1 MNIYQIITKFI
12 VENINLYCRIKMIS
26 VRYSHMHCVNKM
38 LIFLTSLCLQMQICL
53 ASQEDVN
60 TQKASIT
67 TTTATNEPNGL
78 VKFFRNYIFSEKNQ
92 IFGDNKYGIFFTYG
106 VSVKHDRVND
116 IHETFEDY
124 YRNSELE
131 KDQNIQD
138 NFTWSNRYR
147 AVGVTSIH
155 YAVPDRLMHI
165 NGRLSLGFFNWH
177 GLNSEY
183 SKRFGAIGLEFI
195 QEFIFGSPMIYF
207 TMGVGPAYVFEI
219 EGYNRHVNM
228 ASQFFFAIVA
238 NVGHRFD
245 NGAVIEIGWK
255 HYSNG
260 RLRVP
265 NIGLDNITMT
275 IGYTF

>member
-1 MNIYQIITKFI
+1 
-12 VENINLYCRIKMIS
+12 MIS
-26 VRYSHMHCVNKM
+26 VRYSHMHCINKM

-67 TTTATNEPNGL
+67 TTTATNEPNGI

-92 IFGDNKYGIFFTYG
+92 IFGNNRYGIFFTYG
-106 VSVKHDRVND
+106 VSAKHDRVDD
-116 IHETFEDY
+116 IGHTFEDY
-124 YRNSELE
+124 FANSELE
-131 KDQNIQD
+131 KGMSINTTANDFNWTD
-138 NFTWSNRYR
+138 RYR

-155 YAVPDRLMHI
+155 YAVPDRLMHV

-228 ASQFFFAIVA
+228 ASQFFFTIVA
-238 NVGHRFD
+238 NIGHRFD
-245 NGAVIEIGWK
+245 NGAVVEIGWK

>member
-1 MNIYQIITKFI
+1 MSTISKFLILLIT
-12 VENINLYCRIKMIS
+12 LYFQ
-26 VRYSHMHCVNKM
+26 SHVDCIAQAN
-38 LIFLTSLCLQMQICL
+38 
-53 ASQEDVN
+53 
-60 TQKASIT
+60 T
-67 TTTATNEPNGL
+67 TTQTEHSIIQATNNEPNSL

-106 VSVKHDRVND
+106 VSVKHDRVNE
-116 IHETFEDY
+116 IHQTFEDY
-124 YRNSELE
+124 YRINSELE
-131 KDQNIQD
+131 KDLTFIQD
-138 NFTWSNRYR
+138 NFNWSNRYR
-147 AVGVTSIH
+147 AVGVASIH
-155 YAVPDRLMHI
+155 YAVPDRLMHV

-177 GLNSEY
+177 GLNSTY
-183 SKRFGAIGLEFI
+183 NKRFGAIGLEFI

-245 NGAVIEIGWK
+245 NGAVIEVGWK

>member
-1 MNIYQIITKFI
+1 
-12 VENINLYCRIKMIS
+12 
-26 VRYSHMHCVNKM
+26 MHCINKV
-38 LIFLTSLCLQMQICL
+38 LCFLVALCLQIQVCL
-53 ASQEDVN
+53 ASQEDINKPMAN
-60 TQKASIT
+60 TA

-78 VKFFRNYIFSEKNQ
+78 VKFFRNYIFSERNQ
-92 IFGDNKYGIFFTYG
+92 IFGNNKYGVFFTYG
-106 VSVKHDRVND
+106 VSAKHDRVN
-116 IHETFEDY
+116 ETYQTFEDY
-124 YRNSELE
+124 YRNSELDNTDNIIN
-131 KDQNIQD
+131 KDG
-138 NFTWSNRYR
+138 FTWSNRYR
-147 AVGVTSIH
+147 AVGVASIH
-155 YAVPDRLMHI
+155 YAVPDLLMHI
-165 NGRLSLGFFNWH
+165 NGRLSIGVFNWH

-207 TMGVGPAYVFEI
+207 TMGAGPAYVLEI

-228 ASQFFFAIVA
+228 ASQFFFTIVA

-245 NGAVIEIGWK
+245 NGAVIEVGWK

>member
-1 MNIYQIITKFI
+1 
-12 VENINLYCRIKMIS
+12 MIS
-26 VRYSHMHCVNKM
+26 VRCSYMHCLNKM

-67 TTTATNEPNGL
+67 TATATNEPNGL

-92 IFGDNKYGIFFTYG
+92 IFCENKYGIFFTYG
-106 VSVKHDRVND
+106 VSVKHDNADEIRQ
-116 IHETFEDY
+116 TFEAY
-124 YRNSELE
+124 YRDTSSESDNIDNIIK
-131 KDQNIQD
+131 KDGI
-138 NFTWSNRYR
+138 TWSNRYR
-147 AVGVTSIH
+147 AVGVASIH
-155 YAVPDRLMHI
+155 YAVPDRLMHV

-177 GLNSEY
+177 GLNSTY
-183 SKRFGAIGLEFI
+183 SKRFGALGLEFI

-228 ASQFFFAIVA
+228 ASQFFFTIVA
-238 NVGHRFD
+238 NVGHRFY
-245 NGAVIEIGWK
+245 NGSVVEIGWK